1 MTTLLGLDLAG
12 RTVLVAGG
20 GPVAARRARAM
31 ADDGAH
37 VRVVAPQVCED
48 LRDLVAASL
57 HAPLL
62 GPGPAPSSAQR
73 LPDGGVGPGGRVT
86 WAPREVRKSDV
97 EDAWLVL
104 AATDDSGTNRDVA
117 AWAAARRTW
126 CVNAGAAHE
135 GTARTPATTRSGDV
149 LVGVVTDV
157 PATHLSADGPAR
169 ERRAADGPAERR
181 GADPRR
187 ARAVRDAIAEHLR
200 SGGADQRRHRPVSG
214 GLGSVTL
221 VGGGPGAVDLLT
233 VRGRRA
239 LAEAD
244 VVVADRLGPVDV
256 LDELAPGVEVIDV
269 GKAPGNHPVPQ
280 HEINAILV
288 EQAQRGRRVVRLK
301 GGDPFVYGRGG
312 EEVIAC
318 REAGV
323 PVDVVPGVSSAL
335 SVPALAGIP
344 LTHRGTVAAF
354 HVISGHDGLDAA
366 ALAGVRDRTATLVV
380 LMGVSQL
387 ARITAQ
393 ALGAGADPAL
403 PVAIVESGSTP
414 RQRVTR
420 APLGE
425 VVERAAQVGV
435 RAPAII
441 VVGDVAAEG
450 RLDPATVA

>member
-1 MTTLLGLDLAG
+1 MTTLLGLELAG

-37 VRVVAPQVCED
+37 VRVVAPEVCED
-48 LRDLVAASL
+48 LRDLVAVSL
-57 HAPLL
+57 GAGYQSSIRPRDDED
-62 GPGPAPSSAQR
+62 PALSG
-73 LPDGGVGPGGRVT
+73 GGVIWV
-86 WAPREVRKSDV
+86 PREVRESDV

-117 AWAAARRTW
+117 AWAASRRTW

-149 LVGVVTDV
+149 LVGVVTDIP
-157 PATHLSADGPAR
+157 PAHLSADGRAR
-169 ERRAADGPAERR
+169 ARRAADNLAERR
-181 GADPRR
+181 DDGSADPRR

-200 SGGADQRRHRPVSG
+200 SGGADQRRHRPVTG

-269 GKAPGNHPVPQ
+269 GKTPGNHPVPQ

-318 REAGV
+318 RAAGV

-354 HVISGHDGLDAA
+354 HVVSGHDGLDDA

>member
-20 GPVAARRARAM
+20 GPVAARRARRM
-31 ADDGAH
+31 LDDGAH
-37 VRVVAPQVCED
+37 VRVVAPQLCED
-48 LRDLVAASL
+48 LRDLVAATLGARPSASL
-57 HAPLL
+57 RA
-62 GPGPAPSSAQR
+62 GDRPAAAA
-73 LPDGGVGPGGRVT
+73 GEVT
-86 WAPREVRKSDV
+86 WVPREVREGDLD
-97 EDAWLVL
+97 DAWFVL
-104 AATDDSGTNRDVA
+104 AATDDSATNRAVA
-117 AWAAARRTW
+117 AWAEARRTW
-126 CVNAGAAHE
+126 CVHAGAAHE

-149 LVGVVTDV
+149 LVGVVSDVRPSPAGTD
-157 PATHLSADGPAR
+157 PAR
-169 ERRAADGPAERR
+169 A
-181 GADPRR
+181 ADPRR
-187 ARAVRDAIAEHLR
+187 VRAVRDAVAEHLR
-200 SGGADQRRHRPVSG
+200 AGGADQRRRRPSPG
-214 GLGSVTL
+214 GLGKVVL

-256 LDELAPGVEVIDV
+256 LDELAPGVEVVDV
-269 GKAPGNHPVPQ
+269 GKTPGHHPVPQ

-288 EQAQRGRRVVRLK
+288 EQAQRGRVVVRLK

-312 EEVIAC
+312 EEVLAC

-323 PVDVVPGVSSAL
+323 PVEVVPGISSAL

-344 LTHRGTVAAF
+344 VTHRGTVAAF
-354 HVISGHDGLDAA
+354 HVISGHDGLDDA
-366 ALAGVRDRTATLVV
+366 ALVSVRDRAATLVV

-387 ARITAQ
+387 SRITAQ
-393 ALGAGADPAL
+393 ALAAGADPSL
-403 PVAIVESGSTP
+403 PVAIVENGSTP

-420 APLGE
+420 AVLGD
-425 VVERAAQVGV
+425 VVERAARVGV

>member
-1 MTTLLGLDLAG
+1 MTTLLGIDLAG

-37 VRVVAPQVCED
+37 VRVVAPHVCED

-57 HAPLL
+57 RAPLR
-62 GPGPAPSSAQR
+62 APSPAGLR
-73 LPDGGVGPGGRVT
+73 ADGEVAPGGRVT
-86 WAPREVRKSDV
+86 WAPREVRESDV

-104 AATDDSGTNRDVA
+104 AATDDSGTDRDVA

-126 CVNAGAAHE
+126 CVHAGAAHE

-157 PATHLSADGPAR
+157 PAAGVPADGCAR
-169 ERRAADGPAERR
+169 ERREADSPGERR

-200 SGGADQRRHRPVSG
+200 SGGADQRHHRPAPG
-214 GLGSVTL
+214 GLGRVTL

-244 VVVADRLGPVDV
+244 VIVADRLGPVDV

-269 GKAPGNHPVPQ
+269 GKTPGNHPVPQ
-280 HEINAILV
+280 HEINTILV

-312 EEVIAC
+312 EEVLAC
-318 REAGV
+318 RAAGV

-354 HVISGHDGLDAA
+354 HVVSGHDGLDAA

-387 ARITAQ
+387 VRITAQ
-393 ALGAGADPAL
+393 ALDAGADPAL
-403 PVAIVESGSTP
+403 PVAIVENGSTP

-441 VVGDVAAEG
+441 VVGDVAAAG
-450 RLDPATVA
+450 RLEPDPATVA

>member
-1 MTTLLGLDLAG
+1 MTTLLGIDLAG

-37 VRVVAPQVCED
+37 VRVVAPHVCED

-57 HAPLL
+57 RAPLR
-62 GPGPAPSSAQR
+62 APSPAGLR
-73 LPDGGVGPGGRVT
+73 ADGEVAPGGRVT
-86 WAPREVRKSDV
+86 WAPRDVRESDL

-126 CVNAGAAHE
+126 CVHAGAAHE

-149 LVGVVTDV
+149 LVGVVTDAPAVGV
-157 PATHLSADGPAR
+157 PADVR
-169 ERRAADGPAERR
+169 ERRAADAAAERR
-181 GADPRR
+181 GPDPRR
-187 ARAVRDAIAEHLR
+187 ARAVRDAIADHLR
-200 SGGADQRRHRPVSG
+200 SGGADQRHHRPAPG
-214 GLGSVTL
+214 GLGRVTL
-221 VGGGPGAVDLLT
+221 VGGGPGSVDLLT
-233 VRGRRA
+233 VRVRRA
-239 LAEAD
+239 LAE
-244 VVVADRLGPVDV
+244 VDV
-256 LDELAPGVEVIDV
+256 HDELAPGVEVIDV

-280 HEINAILV
+280 HEINALLV
-288 EQAQRGRRVVRLK
+288 EHAQRGRRVVRLK

-312 EEVIAC
+312 EEVLAC
-318 REAGV
+318 RAAGV

-354 HVISGHDGLDAA
+354 HVVSGHDGLDAA

-393 ALGAGADPAL
+393 ALDAGADPAL
-403 PVAIVESGSTP
+403 PVAIVENGSTP

-441 VVGDVAAEG
+441 VVGDVAAAG
-450 RLDPATVA
+450 RLEPDPATVA

>member
-48 LRDLVAASL
+48 LRDLVTASL
-57 HAPLL
+57 RAPIL
-62 GPGPAPSSAQR
+62 APSPAGLR
-73 LPDGGVGPGGRVT
+73 ADGEVAPGGRVT
-86 WAPREVRKSDV
+86 WASRDVRESDL

-126 CVNAGAAHE
+126 CVHAGAAHE

-157 PATHLSADGPAR
+157 PAAGRAR
-169 ERRAADGPAERR
+169 ERREADSPGERR

-200 SGGADQRRHRPVSG
+200 SGGADQRHHRPAPG
-214 GLGSVTL
+214 GLGRVTL

-269 GKAPGNHPVPQ
+269 GKTPGNHPVPQ

-312 EEVIAC
+312 EEVLAC
-318 REAGV
+318 RAAGV

-354 HVISGHDGLDAA
+354 HVVSGHDGLDAA

-403 PVAIVESGSTP
+403 PVAIVENGSTP

-425 VVERAAQVGV
+425 IVERAAQSGV
-435 RAPAII
+435 RPPAII
-441 VVGDVAAEG
+441 VVGDVAAAG

>member
-48 LRDLVAASL
+48 LRDLVTASL

-62 GPGPAPSSAQR
+62 APSSAHR
-73 LPDGGVGPGGRVT
+73 RPDDGAAPGGRVT
-86 WAPREVRKSDV
+86 WAPREVRESDV

-104 AATDDSGTNRDVA
+104 AATDDSGTNRDLA

-135 GTARTPATTRSGDV
+135 GTARTPATTHSGDV

-157 PATHLSADGPAR
+157 PPAPLSADVRAR
-169 ERRAADGPAERR
+169 ERRAADGSAERR

-200 SGGADQRRHRPVSG
+200 SGGADQRRHRPATG
-214 GLGSVTL
+214 GFGSVTL

-269 GKAPGNHPVPQ
+269 GKTPGNHPVPQ

-312 EEVIAC
+312 EEVLAC

-354 HVISGHDGLDAA
+354 HVVSGHDGLDAA

>member
-62 GPGPAPSSAQR
+62 APSSAQR
-73 LPDGGVGPGGRVT
+73 RSDGEAAPGGRVT
-86 WAPREVRKSDV
+86 WAPREVRESDV

-104 AATDDSGTNRDVA
+104 AATDDSGTNRAVA

-135 GTARTPATTRSGDV
+135 GTARTPATTHSGDV

-157 PATHLSADGPAR
+157 PPAHLSAVGRAGD
-169 ERRAADGPAERR
+169 RRAADSSVERR

-200 SGGADQRRHRPVSG
+200 SGGADQRRHRPASG

-269 GKAPGNHPVPQ
+269 GKTPGNHPVPQ

-425 VVERAAQVGV
+425 VVERAAQSGV

>member
-48 LRDLVAASL
+48 LRDLVSASL

-62 GPGPAPSSAQR
+62 SPQP
-73 LPDGGVGPGGRVT
+73 PDGVAPLGGRVT
-86 WAPREVRKSDV
+86 WAPREVRESDV

-104 AATDDSGTNRDVA
+104 AATDDSGINRDVA

-135 GTARTPATTRSGDV
+135 GTARTPATTHSGDV

-157 PATHLSADGPAR
+157 PSAAG
-169 ERRAADGPAERR
+169 

-200 SGGADQRRHRPVSG
+200 SGGADQRRRRPVVG
-214 GLGSVTL
+214 GLGRVTL

-269 GKAPGNHPVPQ
+269 GKTPGNHPVPQ

-288 EQAQRGRRVVRLK
+288 EQAQRGRNVVRLK

-318 REAGV
+318 REASV

-354 HVISGHDGLDAA
+354 HVISGHEGLDDA

-387 ARITAQ
+387 SRITAQ

-425 VVERAAQVGV
+425 IVERAAQVGV

>member
-12 RTVLVAGG
+12 RSVLVAGG

-31 ADDGAH
+31 LDDGAH
-37 VRVVAPQVCED
+37 VRVVAPQLCED
-48 LRDLVAASL
+48 LRELVVAGFSADDLRSDR
-57 HAPLL
+57 
-62 GPGPAPSSAQR
+62 PGAGS
-73 LPDGGVGPGGRVT
+73 VT
-86 WAPREVRKSDV
+86 WVPREVRENDL
-97 EDAWLVL
+97 DTAWLVL
-104 AATDDSGTNRDVA
+104 AATDDSGVNRAVA
-117 AWAAARRTW
+117 AWADARRTW

-149 LVGVVTDV
+149 LVGVVTA
-157 PATHLSADGPAR
+157 ATTAPELSALQGSRDPR
-169 ERRAADGPAERR
+169 DADRSPRP
-181 GADPRR
+181 ADPRR
-187 ARAVRDAIAEHLR
+187 VRAVRDSIAEHLR
-200 SGGADQRRHRPVSG
+200 AGGADQRRHRSVPG
-214 GLGSVTL
+214 ALGRVTL

-269 GKAPGNHPVPQ
+269 GKTPGNHPVPQ

-288 EQAQRGRRVVRLK
+288 EQARRGRTVVRLK

-312 EEVIAC
+312 EEVLAC

-354 HVISGHDGLDAA
+354 HVISGHDGLDDA
-366 ALAGVRDRTATLVV
+366 ALTCVRDRAATLVV

-387 ARITAQ
+387 SRITTQ
-393 ALGAGADPAL
+393 ALDAGADPTM
-403 PVAIVESGSTP
+403 PVAIVENGSTP
-414 RQRVTR
+414 GQRVTR
-420 APLGE
+420 STLGD
-425 VVERAAQVGV
+425 VVGRAAQVGV

-450 RLDPATVA
+450 RLDPAAVA